1 MGDWSDMC
9 ERFGVANDEHAL
21 DKILGRI
28 HGDDDEPPHRT
39 SDRIRNDQSAQVGHS
54 NSAQS
59 GTASPQNIEF
69 RIAGISYYQ
78 SAASLCRA
86 GDSVELTPEPTN
98 PYDPNAVVIHCRDRK
113 IGYVPRTL
121 APRVKNFLLTNTTSA
136 VIVNVLGERRDDFNM
151 GLQVRISSC

>member
-21 DKILGRI
+21 DKILDRI
-28 HGDDDEPPHRT
+28 HGDDDGVSHKK
-39 SDRIRNDQSAQVGHS
+39 SDRTRNEQSDQVVHS
-54 NSAQS
+54 SSSNA
-59 GTASPQNIEF
+59 GMATPQNIEF

-113 IGYVPRTL
+113 IGYVPRAL
-121 APRVKNFLLTNTTSA
+121 APQVKNFLLENTTSS
-136 VIVNVLGERRDDFNM
+136 IILNILGERRDDFNM
-151 GLQVRISSC
+151 GIQVRISSY

>member
-1 MGDWSDMC
+1 MSDWDDLC
-9 ERFGVANDEHAL
+9 ESFGVANDANAL
-21 DKILGRI
+21 DKILARM
-28 HGDDDEPPHRT
+28 HAGDDEISHRK
-39 SDRIRNDQSAQVGHS
+39 SDRIRNEQSAQVGHS
-54 NSAQS
+54 SSAQS
-59 GTASPQNIEF
+59 GMASPQQIEF

-121 APRVKNFLLTNTTSA
+121 APRVKNFLLTNTTSS